1 MAKGAS
7 GAHWQLTQKKNLVGR
22 EAARLKPRTT
32 PGRQVTNTLAVAPS
46 TSPKSL
52 LPRES
57 SY

>member
-1 MAKGAS
+1 MNS
-7 GAHWQLTQKKNLVGR
+7 KKNLVGR
-22 EAARLKPRTT
+22 EAARPKPRTT
-32 PGRQVTNTLAVAPS
+32 PARQVTNTLAVPPS